1 MSNSE
6 WKISK
11 PWQQQREVFSV
22 SGPPYAT
29 ELTLSSSELLV
40 SQLESGNRD
49 RRQFGKKKVP
59 NLKNLNWKKCFG
71 ESLKTVVFYPDI
83 ISKWAERIPFLPWKC
98 LHSVRRVTIVLL
110 SNINGEVVITRKY
123 SYFKP
128 FISFV
133 CKCQWPVSENLSL
146 CKKKKENLA
155 SIILFAHLIIS
166 IWELWMPFTEST
178 SRKIKL

>member
-1 MSNSE
+1 M
-6 WKISK
+6 
-11 PWQQQREVFSV
+11 
-22 SGPPYAT
+22 
-29 ELTLSSSELLV
+29 
-40 SQLESGNRD
+40 
-49 RRQFGKKKVP
+49 
-59 NLKNLNWKKCFG
+59 
-71 ESLKTVVFYPDI
+71 VFYPDI

-146 CKKKKENLA
+146 CKKRKKILPLFC
-155 SIILFAHLIIS
+155 ILFALLIIS
-166 IWELWMPFTEST
+166 ISSNLYENCECHSLNQHLEKLSFSDANVTFFIVSRDHRLNIAVFYYKT
-178 SRKIKL
+178 SWISSNFKKAMSLIIILDFL

>member
-1 MSNSE
+1 M
-6 WKISK
+6 
-11 PWQQQREVFSV
+11 
-22 SGPPYAT
+22 
-29 ELTLSSSELLV
+29 
-40 SQLESGNRD
+40 
-49 RRQFGKKKVP
+49 
-59 NLKNLNWKKCFG
+59 
-71 ESLKTVVFYPDI
+71 FYPDI

-146 CKKKKENLA
+146 CKKRKKILPLFCLHFWLYLYENCECHSLNQHLEKLSFNDA
-155 SIILFAHLIIS
+155 NVTFFNCQSRSPAKYCCVLLHDILNFI
-166 IWELWMPFTEST
+166 EF
-178 SRKIKL
+178 